1 MDAIDLRKPQLTLTA
16 MASQKPL
23 VAVLGATGN
32 TGKSIT
38 NALLA
43 SDNFVRLAI
52 RIMPPPRT
60 ELTISPMLL

>member
-1 MDAIDLRKPQLTLTA
+1 

-43 SDNFVRLAI
+43 SGDFVRLAM

-60 ELTISPMLL
+60 

>member
-1 MDAIDLRKPQLTLTA
+1 

-43 SDNFVRLAI
+43 SGDFVRLTA
-52 RIMPPPRT
+52 RIASPPPC
-60 ELTISPMLL
+60 